1 MAYTLISIINILE
14 RVITLLLFAHIIL
27 SYVMSPFHPL
37 RQTIDKVVSPMLDP
51 IRRMLPTTGG
61 MDFSAMALWLIVYL
75 VARIL
80 RELILTI
87 Y

>member
-14 RVITLLLFAHIIL
+14 RVVTLLLFAHIIL

-37 RQTIDKVVSPMLDP
+37 RQTIDKVISPMLDP
-51 IRRMLPTTGG
+51 IRRMLPSTGG
-61 MDFSAMALWLIVYL
+61 MDFSPMALWLIVYL